1 MTLTNDQDALVLALK
16 LAITAPTESDTNAA
30 IKVATQLAARLSEL
44 DVERC
49 KKRALREMAEGEA
62 A

>member
-1 MTLTNDQDALVLALK
+1 MTPTNDQDALVLALK

-30 IKVATQLAARLSEL
+30 IKVAIQFVARLSEL

-49 KKRALREMAEGEA
+49 KKRALQEIAAERA

>member
-1 MTLTNDQDALVLALK
+1 MNLINDQDALVLALK
-16 LAITAPTESDTNAA
+16 LAITAPDDAANEAA
-30 IKVATQLAARLSEL
+30 IGVATKLAARMSEL

-49 KKRALREMAEGEA
+49 KRRALREMAEVA